1 MRKGV
6 GSLFLLAGGML
17 IAQMSVAALKAG
29 GGLAWLYIDAP
40 AWSRLFFGHF
50 LFTTAAPIIYVGL
63 CSYSEGRLLLQG
75 LIDALIGLL
84 SYIGAFTATLLL
96 LVSFK
101 ISPWWGLWPGF
112 VLVWYGFRLR
122 RGRQFPSFELR

>member
-1 MRKGV
+1 MRSGV
-6 GSLFLLAGGML
+6 GALFLLAGGIL
-17 IAQMSVAALKAG
+17 LAQMTVAALKAG
-29 GGLAWLYIDAP
+29 GGLPWLYIDAP

-50 LFTTAAPIIYVGL
+50 LLTTASPIIYVGL
-63 CSYSEGRLLLQG
+63 SSYSQGRLLLQG
-75 LIDALIGLL
+75 LIDTLIGLL
-84 SYIGAFTATLLL
+84 AYIGAFTGTLLL

-122 RGRQFPSFELR
+122 RGKQFPSFELR